1 MGTIQIDGSTPKL
14 TIGNATAEDALI
26 LFDGNAQ
33 DFHIG
38 LDDTADDLVIGV
50 GSALGTTTALA
61 IDENAGST
69 FSGTV
74 TVGVDDT
81 GKDVKLFGA
90 TSGSFLLW
98 DESADAL
105 LLTDST
111 PIQIGDAQDL
121 TLYHDGS
128 HSYIT
133 NKTGTMKLATET
145 SGIAVTIGHTTSEV
159 TIADNLTVTGTVTL
173 ADGSIALADLDI
185 DGGTDIGAALVD
197 ADEIIVDD
205 GGGGTNRRCDMSRV
219 KTYVGA
225 LGNVVE
231 DTSPQLGADLDMND
245 NALVFPGTYA
255 AGPGSTSLDDYEEGT
270 WTPVVSF
277 GGNSVSVTFSAGWQG
292 GVYTKIG
299 NLVTVSTMVI
309 LTSNGSSTGNVKIS
323 GMPFTNQNAVA
334 HTTCAAFF
342 ASSVSFANQMMVTME
357 RNSTSVDWKEMTEA
371 GTVTFLQETNVPDN
385 AQLSFQLS
393 YHVEG
398 G

>member
-1 MGTIQIDGSTPKL
+1 
-14 TIGNATAEDALI
+14 
-26 LFDGNAQ
+26 
-33 DFHIG
+33 
-38 LDDTADDLVIGV
+38 
-50 GSALGTTTALA
+50 
-61 IDENAGST
+61 
-69 FSGTV
+69 
-74 TVGVDDT
+74 
-81 GKDVKLFGA
+81 
-90 TSGSFLLW
+90 
-98 DESADAL
+98 
-105 LLTDST
+105 
-111 PIQIGDAQDL
+111 
-121 TLYHDGS
+121 
-128 HSYIT
+128 
-133 NKTGTMKLATET
+133 MKLATET

-357 RNSTSVDWKEMTEA
+357 RNSTAVDWKEMAED
-371 GTVTFLQETNVPDN
+371 GTVSTITEGNVADD